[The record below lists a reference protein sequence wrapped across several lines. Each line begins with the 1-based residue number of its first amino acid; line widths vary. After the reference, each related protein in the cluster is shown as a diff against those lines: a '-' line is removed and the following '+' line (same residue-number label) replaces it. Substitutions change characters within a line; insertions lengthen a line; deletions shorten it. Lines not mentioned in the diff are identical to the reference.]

1 MKKRSLLIAFSLL
14 LTLTFLG
21 PAPAFAADHSP
32 QSSQS
37 GGASTLRADEYGL
50 SWSPSIPHLEC
61 NGCCLGD
68 TLVELRVIT

>member
-37 GGASTLRADEYGL
+37 GGAGFIMESVNTAFGMQRMLFG
-50 SWSPSIPHLEC
+50 
-61 NGCCLGD
+61 
-68 TLVELRVIT
+68 